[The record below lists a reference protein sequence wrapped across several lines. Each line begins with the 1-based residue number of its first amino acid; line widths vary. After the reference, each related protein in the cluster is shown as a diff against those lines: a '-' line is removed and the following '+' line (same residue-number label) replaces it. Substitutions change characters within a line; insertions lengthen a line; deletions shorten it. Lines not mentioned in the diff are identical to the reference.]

1 MREPE
6 PPTTDPWVRSWLTG
20 VFLMVL
26 AMAMIGATT
35 RLTESGLSIV
45 EWAPIKGTLP
55 PLSAEAWAL
64 EFDKYR
70 ASPQYQLINAGMS
83 LADFKRIFF
92 WEYVHR
98 LFGRLI
104 GFVVL
109 LPWLFFLAT
118 RRLRGAFA
126 GKTFLMLVLGGL
138 QGLLGWYMV
147 QSGLVDVPRVS
158 HLRLAA
164 HLLLA
169 FIVGLYV
176 LWLRLSLEPSP
187 PQSRPMATGGRL
199 ALIGLLVLLL
209 VQCIWGAFMAGSRAG
224 TFARS
229 FPDVHGHYLP
239 GHFAVSPDLW
249 TAIVFEV
256 GPIHATH
263 RLLAWA
269 CLAVVLGMVPWLL
282 RRGPPQTRG
291 LSWALLGLTLGQV
304 ALGAAT
310 VISGVSLPIA
320 VAHQGLALLLLG
332 VVLALIERGGRG
344 RWVGRGG

>member
-1 MREPE
+1 MREPAV
-6 PPTTDPWVRSWLTG
+6 PTTDPWVRGWLSG
-20 VFLMVL
+20 VFLMIL

-45 EWAPIKGTLP
+45 EWAPISGTLP
-55 PLSAEAWAL
+55 PLSEAAWVV
-64 EFDKYR
+64 EFEKYR
-70 ASPQYQLINAGMS
+70 ATPQYQLVNAGMS
-83 LADFKRIFF
+83 LDDFKRIFF

-118 RRLRGAFA
+118 GRIRGAFA

-147 QSGLVDVPRVS
+147 QSGLVDMPRVS

-169 FIVGLYV
+169 FFVALYV
-176 LWLRLSLEPSP
+176 LWLRLSLDESP
-187 PQSRPMATGGRL
+187 PQARLMGTGGRL
-199 ALIGLLVLLL
+199 ALVGLLMLFF
-209 VQCIWGAFMAGSRAG
+209 VQCAWGAFMAGTRAG
-224 TFARS
+224 HFSRT
-229 FPDVHGHYLP
+229 FPDVQGHYLP
-239 GHFAVSPDLW
+239 SAFASSPDLW
-249 TAIVFEV
+249 TAIVFEA
-256 GPIHATH
+256 GPIHTTH

-269 CLAVVLGMVPWLL
+269 CLAAVLLLVPWLL
-282 RRGPPQTRG
+282 RRGPPQTRAW
-291 LSWALLGLTLGQV
+291 SWALLGLTLGQV
-304 ALGAAT
+304 TLGAAT
-310 VISGVSLPIA
+310 VMTGVSLPIA

-332 VVLALIERGGRG
+332 SVLGLIERSGRG
-344 RWVGRGG
+344 RWVGRSA